1 MVHTIGS
8 HLLQKTE
15 GRKEKNAFRELRIS
29 NPHFIDFFSNDYL
42 GFAREISVHDTNLAA
57 GSTGSRLL
65 GGNSDIHEHAEK
77 FIAVFHKSESAL
89 LFNSGYAAN
98 TGLFSCLLEKG
109 DCYIY
114 DELCHASIRDG
125 IRLNTA
131 HAWSFAHNDLNDLEK
146 KLQNASGKKVVIT
159 ESVFSMDGDF
169 APLKEMADLCRKY
182 DAAFIV
188 DEAHAVGIFG
198 NKGEGRVVEEK
209 LEKEVFARIVTFGK
223 ALGSHGAAV
232 LGEDSLK
239 QFLINFSRPFI
250 YTTALPPRSIQ
261 EILNHYKFL
270 QSYSSRRDDLHLL
283 INYYLKKRDAA
294 GLKEVSTQS
303 FSAIQTIIQ
312 PGNDSVKLLSEKL
325 AAKKL
330 DVRPILSPT
339 VPEGKE
345 RLRICLHSFNSKSEV
360 DLLMEVIGNS
370 FNGK

>member
-1 MVHTIGS
+1 MRTISS

-15 GRKEKNAFRELRIS
+15 SRKEKNAFRELRLS

-42 GFAREISVHDTNLAA
+42 GFARENSAHENNLPA

-65 GGNSDIHEHAEK
+65 GGNSEIHEHAEK
-77 FIAVFHKSESAL
+77 FMAAFHKSESAL
-89 LFNSGYAAN
+89 IFNSGYAAN

-109 DCYIY
+109 DYYIY
-114 DELCHASIRDG
+114 DDLCHASIRDG
-125 IRLNTA
+125 IRLNPA

-169 APLKEMADLCRKY
+169 APLKEIAGLCKKY

-198 NKGEGRVVEEK
+198 NKGEGKVVEEK
-209 LEKEVFARIVTFGK
+209 LEKEVFARIITFGK
-223 ALGSHGAAV
+223 ALGTHGAAV
-232 LGEDSLK
+232 LGEESLK
-239 QFLINFSRPFI
+239 QFLINYSRPFI

-270 QSYSSRRDDLHLL
+270 QQYSSRRDDLHLL
-283 INYYLKKRDAA
+283 ISYYLKKRDAA
-294 GLKEVSTQS
+294 GFKEISTPG

-312 PGNDSVKLLSEKL
+312 PGNEAVKSLSKKL
-325 AAKKL
+325 ALKKL

-345 RLRICLHSFNSKSEV
+345 RLRICLHSFNSKSEI
-360 DLLMEVIGNS
+360 DLLMEVIGADL
-370 FNGK
+370 